1 LRSVGAGRHV
11 GDAINTM
18 VWAMKA
24 FKPYALLDRVRDS
37 QFLVPALFIVASIAL
52 VFAANLLNGNLT
64 DGDIPYLVP
73 ATIPSARTMLGTIA
87 GAIITVA
94 AVVFSLTALTVQMAA
109 SQYSPRVIQGFLR
122 DRFQQVVLGV
132 VIGTFTFALV
142 GLASLGAD
150 PADGARADWTA
161 TIGVVLGVGSALLI
175 VAYIDHVTRRI
186 RIDDTI
192 KRLAGQTEAAL
203 RQMPESGS
211 SLANQSWQIG
221 GDIESSAVR
230 STSAGWVQRI
240 DLAELAEALP
250 PGAIGRI
257 EQLSGTYA
265 VAGTRLLTV
274 WQEGGA
280 IELDTDRARNAFT
293 IGGTRAID
301 RDDPAFGVRLLVDI
315 ALRALS
321 PGINDPATAADVVRH
336 LAGPIRSA
344 YLDTEIHGSY
354 VHANGTRLAQPGVLQ
369 PSDYVHLAYSEI
381 RFASAGHATVLMA
394 LAESL
399 TALHESLNAA
409 GVGAPAIER
418 ELELVRH
425 TVDASPLVEADRRPI
440 LTVLNRTLD

>member
-1 LRSVGAGRHV
+1 
-11 GDAINTM
+11 M

-24 FKPYALLDRVRDS
+24 LKSYALLDRVRDS

-221 GDIESSAVR
+221 DDIESSAVR

-274 WQEGGA
+274 WQEGRSRVRGSA
-280 IELDTDRARNAFT
+280 AR
-293 IGGTRAID
+293 RYC
-301 RDDPAFGVRLLVDI
+301 
-315 ALRALS
+315 
-321 PGINDPATAADVVRH
+321 AASSQPRH
-336 LAGPIRSA
+336 
-344 YLDTEIHGSY
+344 
-354 VHANGTRLAQPGVLQ
+354 Q
-369 PSDYVHLAYSEI
+369 
-381 RFASAGHATVLMA
+381 
-394 LAESL
+394 
-399 TALHESLNAA
+399 
-409 GVGAPAIER
+409 
-418 ELELVRH
+418 
-425 TVDASPLVEADRRPI
+425 
-440 LTVLNRTLD
+440 